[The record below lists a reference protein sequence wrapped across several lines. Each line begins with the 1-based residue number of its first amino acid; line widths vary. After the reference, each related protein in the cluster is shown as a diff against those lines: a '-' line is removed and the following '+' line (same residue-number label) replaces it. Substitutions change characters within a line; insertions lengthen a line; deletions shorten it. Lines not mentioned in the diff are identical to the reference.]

1 MRPDVEE
8 TFRRY
13 ASTDAVRA
21 ELKSKSVRGALYL
34 ATSGGAD
41 LALKVV
47 TIALLSRLISPE
59 HFGFIGMVTAVT
71 ALVDGFR
78 DLGLST
84 ATVQRPHITHQQ
96 VSNLFWINAAAGAA
110 FGLLF
115 CAIAPL
121 IAAFYNEPR
130 LTDVTMGMAV
140 VVLLAGL
147 SIQHSALMTRQLRQG
162 ELAVIFLGSSA
173 ISTVVAWILA
183 VQGWGYWA
191 LVWRE
196 IARGLFALIGVW
208 LRCRWVPSWPRRSAG
223 TGEMLRFGRDLGLT
237 SLLTSLISNIDRLLI
252 GRVAGAAAVGMYRQ
266 AQSLLM
272 VPIEQLNAPIISVSQ
287 PALSALQQDPERYR
301 RYYEKI
307 VLLVSLT
314 TVPCGL
320 FVAVYAE
327 EVTRL
332 VLGQQWTDAA
342 VFVRIFAI
350 AAAIRPTIGTSAVVL
365 ITCGRSNRF
374 LLVAIAHSVVLV
386 LLIFAGLGWVPE
398 GVAAAH
404 VATTVLLMIP
414 KLHYSFAGTPV
425 TMASFWGA
433 VRLPS
438 LAGFVMAI
446 GLSTVKIFLPIE
458 SVLLTLIVGA
468 ALGGLFYL
476 GVWLVHAR
484 GRLQLQA
491 LRADLMELRP
501 KAA

>member
-1 MRPDVEE
+1 MHSQREE
-8 TFRRY
+8 RFKRY
-13 ASTDAVRA
+13 ANTDDVRA
-21 ELKSKSVRGALYL
+21 DLKSKSVRGAVYL
-34 ATSGGAD
+34 ASSGGAD
-41 LALKVV
+41 LVLKVV

-84 ATVQRPHITHQQ
+84 ATVQRPTITHQQ

-115 CAIAPL
+115 CAVAPL

-130 LTDVTMGMAV
+130 LTDVTIGMAV
-140 VVLLAGL
+140 VVFIAGL

-173 ISTVVAWILA
+173 LSTLVAWLLA
-183 VQGWGYWA
+183 MWGWGYWA

-196 IARGLFALIGVW
+196 ISRSLLSLIGVW
-208 LRCRWVPSWPRRSAG
+208 IKCRWVPSWPRHSAG

-237 SLLTSLISNIDRLLI
+237 SLLTALISNIDRLLI
-252 GRVAGAAAVGMYRQ
+252 GRVVGATAVGMYRQ

-272 VPIEQLNAPIISVSQ
+272 VPIEHVNAPIISVSQ
-287 PALSALQQDPERYR
+287 PALSALQHDPDRYR

-327 EVTRL
+327 EVTQL
-332 VLGQQWTDAA
+332 VLGQQWTPAA
-342 VFVRIFAI
+342 VFVKIFAI
-350 AAAIRPTIGTSAVVL
+350 AEPIRPTIGTSAVVL
-365 ITCGRSNRF
+365 ITCGKSSRF
-374 LLVAIAHSVVLV
+374 LFLAIAHSVLLV
-386 LLIFAGLGWVPE
+386 LLIFSGLGWGAE
-398 GVAAAH
+398 GVAMAH

-414 KLHYSFAGTPV
+414 KLHLSFVDTPV
-425 TMASFWGA
+425 TMESFWRAARLA
-433 VRLPS
+433 VF
-438 LAGFVMAI
+438 AGLVMAL
-446 GLSTVKIFLPIE
+446 GLSLVKIYLP
-458 SVLLTLIVGA
+458 VGGPLPTLI
-468 ALGGLFYL
+468 LGGLVGGLLYL
-476 GVWLVHAR
+476 GVWLMHAR
-484 GRLQLQA
+484 GRIQLQA
-491 LRADLMELRP
+491 LGQDLREWRP

>member
-1 MRPDVEE
+1 MRSDVEE

-13 ASTDAVRA
+13 SSTDGVRA

-34 ATSGGAD
+34 ASSGGAD

-47 TIALLSRLISPE
+47 TIAILSRLISPE

-78 DLGLST
+78 DLGLSA
-84 ATVQRPHITHQQ
+84 ATVQRPTITHQQ

-110 FGLLF
+110 FALLF
-115 CAIAPL
+115 CAVAPL

-130 LTDVTMGMAV
+130 LTHVTIGMAV

-173 ISTVVAWILA
+173 ISTLVAWLLA
-183 VQGWGYWA
+183 ANGWGYWA

-196 IARGLFALIGVW
+196 IARALFSLIGVW
-208 LRCRWVPSWPRRSAG
+208 LRCRWVPSWPRRSEG

-237 SLLTSLISNIDRLLI
+237 SLLTSLIANIDRLVI
-252 GRVAGAAAVGMYRQ
+252 GRVAGAVAVGMYRQ

-287 PALSALQQDPERYR
+287 PALSALQHDPERYR

-332 VLGQQWTDAA
+332 VLGQQWVAAA
-342 VFVRIFAI
+342 VFVRIFAA
-350 AAAIRPTIGTSAVVL
+350 AAAIRPALATSAVVL
-365 ITCGRSNRF
+365 ITCGRSGRF
-374 LLVAIAHSVVLV
+374 LVLAIAHSALLV
-386 LLIFAGLGWVPE
+386 ILIFAGLGWGPE
-398 GVAAAH
+398 GVALAHLAA
-404 VATTVLLMIP
+404 TVILMIP
-414 KLHYSFAGTPV
+414 KLYLSFQDTPVSLESFWRATRLPLFAGLV
-425 TMASFWGA
+425 MASG
-433 VRLPS
+433 LT
-438 LAGFVMAI
+438 LA
-446 GLSTVKIFLPIE
+446 KIFLPVGG
-458 SVLLTLIVGA
+458 VLPTLLVGGV
-468 ALGGLFYL
+468 LGGFLYV
-476 GVWLVHAR
+476 GVWLLHAR
-484 GRLQLQA
+484 GRVQLQT
-491 LRADLMELRP
+491 LGQDLMEWRP